1 MNALFE
7 PVSSGVMTLRTEFST
22 GEFLKHRILM
32 RKILDIGVAT
42 DASKITM
49 KGTHRHFMTPI
60 TRQVLGCCE
69 DHGRSTAEYGQR

>member
-32 RKILDIGVAT
+32 GNILDIGVAAG
-42 DASKITM
+42 ASKITM
-49 KGTHRHFMTPI
+49 KGTHRDFMTHV
-60 TRQVLGCCE
+60 TGHFLGCCE
-69 DHGRSTAEYGQR
+69 GHGRSTAEYG